1 VFGLNGFGSIHSAQ
15 ELGASFFGV
24 VTKPCNFAAMLKT
37 SANSHYNA
45 NHSHL
50 YQSMTSPSASAHES
64 NLVIGL
70 NQLDCHVTAEVV
82 GLTVSSDEEDRG
94 VALRLLEIGFL
105 PGESVRVIAHGYPGH
120 DPLAVRV
127 GHTTFALRSHEAA
140 LVQVSVK
147 SQQKGF
153 TA

>member
-1 VFGLNGFGSIHSAQ
+1 MKSTGVSA
-15 ELGASFFGV
+15 
-24 VTKPCNFAAMLKT
+24 K
-37 SANSHYNA
+37 
-45 NHSHL
+45 
-50 YQSMTSPSASAHES
+50 ES
-64 NLVIGL
+64 NPVIGL
-70 NQLDCHVTAEVV
+70 NQLGCHVTAEVV
-82 GLTVSSDEEDRG
+82 GLTVSADEEDRG

-147 SQQKGF
+147 PDQNGF